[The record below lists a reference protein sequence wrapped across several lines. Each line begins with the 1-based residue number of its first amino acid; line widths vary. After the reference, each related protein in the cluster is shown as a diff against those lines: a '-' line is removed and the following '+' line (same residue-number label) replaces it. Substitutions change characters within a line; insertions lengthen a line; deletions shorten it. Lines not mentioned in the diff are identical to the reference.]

1 MCNFKIIAAVADW
14 LPIPLLPVIGPQGRS
29 LAAAK
34 RKSKWFCPTAKPH
47 PHHIL
52 KKDFKIF
59 LRLTAM
65 AGRMNRRS
73 LM

>member
-1 MCNFKIIAAVADW
+1 M
-14 LPIPLLPVIGPQGRS
+14 G
-29 LAAAK
+29 
-34 RKSKWFCPTAKPH
+34 KSKWFCPTAKPH

-65 AGRMNRRS
+65 AGRLNFIPGQRPADVTK
-73 LM
+73 